1 MPGWILL
8 CSSPGFGAH
17 RRGAASQ
24 QAGELE
30 LAFSLLQGQIRVLT
44 QGSAGQEYLHLMY
57 YLLFVGWVFLASH
70 RCAHWADTEL
80 SEIPASFAAQN
91 HTEDK
96 FPLGPL
102 RTAGTPVPAGLHKL
116 AQTWGELY
124 YAPHSFIL
132 WRCICTTSLAWP
144 PATSLAPILA
154 PGALQPAVTLTNQT
168 LCSQA
173 KCEH

>member
-8 CSSPGFGAH
+8 CFSPGFAAH

-24 QAGELE
+24 QAGELD
-30 LAFSLLQGQIRVLT
+30 LTFSFLQNQISVLT
-44 QGSAGQEYLHLMY
+44 QSNAEQEYLHLMY

-70 RCAHWADTEL
+70 RYARWADAEL
-80 SEIPASFAAQN
+80 SEIPVSFAAQN
-91 HTEDK
+91 HAEDK
-96 FPLGPL
+96 FPLGSL

-116 AQTWGELY
+116 AQKWGKLY
-124 YAPHSFIL
+124 YVPHSFIL

-154 PGALQPAVTLTNQT
+154 PGALQPALTLASQT

-173 KCEH
+173 KCGH